1 MSKYSEYVDA
11 KLTQIQDRIL
21 EVSDVDS
28 VDELHEEE
36 KDQALNKLLAKENE
50 FLQAKESIKEYN
62 KAKSDFKKAEQEAQE
77 SAKIKENI
85 EDRYN
90 QFLTDQEEIDKEQ
103 GIVPP
108 SVKRSGN
115 FVTINSKVWIPED
128 QEEFRALRNS
138 LGKAALK
145 AKEKQKALESAQ
157 DKLLE
162 KYEPYSEI
170 KAKIRAKFPSDQ
182 NLDAACI
189 PCQLNKRNE
198 KLAKIKQVFPKNQ
211 HFGNCGIQS
220 SSQVIELIT
229 GDKNGEAELLKEALQ
244 NKEAE
249 LTRVQE
255 NVVKVWASKLLG
267 FYKTDD
273 ELIDKI
279 TDLPSEELK
288 EKIDTAATGGTWPH
302 TREALLARHNVPS
315 TQMVYSRDKISNALK
330 DNKVMVAAVDASLL
344 SGVDIDGNAVNDWAG
359 QSPGG
364 HAVVVADGKFDK
376 NGNLTHV
383 LVSDT
388 GIGKQYYMGIDDF
401 ELAVGGRTDLN
412 GNVDVPFNVTDDPIK

>member
-11 KLTQIQDRIL
+11 KIAKLTDQIL
-21 EVSDVDS
+21 EIDAIET
-28 VDELHEEE
+28 VDELHDAE
-36 KDQALNKLLAKENE
+36 KNNALDTLLAKVVE
-50 FLQAKESIKEYN
+50 FEEAKKSIDDYN
-62 KAKSDFKKAEQEAQE
+62 KANDAYKKAEQEAQE
-77 SAKIKENI
+77 SAKIKKNI

-103 GIVPP
+103 GIVPL

-145 AKEKQKALESAQ
+145 AKEKQKALERAEDQ
-157 DKLLE
+157 LLE

-170 KAKIRAKFPSDQ
+170 KAKIRANFPSDQ

-189 PCQLNKRNE
+189 PCELNKRNQ
-198 KLAKIKQVFPKNQ
+198 KLARIKQVFPKNQ

-229 GDKNGEAELLKEALQ
+229 GEINGEAELLKEALQ

-255 NVVKVWASKLLG
+255 NVVKVWASKLFGL
-267 FYKTDD
+267 YKTDD
-273 ELIDKI
+273 ELIDQI

-288 EKIDTAATGGTWPH
+288 EKIDTEATGGTWPH

-315 TQMVYSRDKISNALK
+315 TQMVYSRDQLSNALK
-330 DNKVMVAAVDASLL
+330 DNKAIVAAVDASLL

-364 HAVVVADGKFDK
+364 HAVVLADGKFDK

-388 GIGKQYYMGIDDF
+388 GIGKQYYMDIDDF
-401 ELAVGGRTDLN
+401 ELAVEGRKDLN
-412 GNVDVPFNVTDDPIK
+412 GNVDVPFNVSDDPIK